1 MKIHVYS
8 NLNLRYFEFADPID
22 EQVPDC
28 DLIVVAGSIS
38 DNVKRSLLFQETIS
52 VISQKPLVV
61 NYSLTEFSKG
71 DFYHDAIS
79 ATAVRY
85 QMKADVKCYY
95 HFDDS
100 ITVDNPNVDVL
111 TVTGWPN
118 ITTNEELAQSPLRRY
133 LIRVKSHCKIYNEQN
148 ELIAQVDHSPV
159 SRDEINELHRTD
171 RSRISTWLNNPGAST
186 RLLVIG
192 SNARELLQGFDLTGV
207 TVITTADEFTDCEFQ
222 GGRLYANPGSGI
234 GARSNILTV

>member
-28 DLIVVAGSIS
+28 DLIVVAGGIS

-52 VISQKPLVV
+52 VISKKPLVV
-61 NYSLTEFSKG
+61 NYSLTEFAKG
-71 DFYHDAIS
+71 DFYQDVIE

-85 QMKADVKCYY
+85 QMKSEVKCYY
-95 HFDDS
+95 HFNHS
-100 ITVDNPNVDVL
+100 ISIDNPMVDVL
-111 TVTGWPN
+111 TVTGWPH
-118 ITTNEELAQSPLRRY
+118 IGPDEDMSLSPLKRY
-133 LIRVKSHCKIYNEQN
+133 LIKVKFGKIYNEQN
-148 ELIAQVDHSPV
+148 ELIAQVDHGYV
-159 SRDEINELHRTD
+159 SKEEINELHQSD
-171 RSRISTWLNNPGAST
+171 RSRISDWLARTNTAP

-192 SNARELLQGFDLTGV
+192 SNARTILDGFDLTGV

-222 GGRLYANPGSGI
+222 GGRLYANPGSGLT
-234 GARSNILTV
+234 ARSNVLTI